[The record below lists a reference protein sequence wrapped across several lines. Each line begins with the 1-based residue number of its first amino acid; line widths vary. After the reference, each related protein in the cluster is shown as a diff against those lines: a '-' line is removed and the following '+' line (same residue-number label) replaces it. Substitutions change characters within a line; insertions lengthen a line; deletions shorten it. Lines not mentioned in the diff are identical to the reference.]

1 MTTATVH
8 GVMKTGMRNGNQIH
22 YSFACVSFHSY
33 EHDLLYCAEEDK
45 TNINEKEVEVKTDD
59 GEVAYKILLVTS
71 RTGLKKEW
79 MNVHGWAQKFI
90 RYNEYT

>member
-1 MTTATVH
+1 MATATVH

-22 YSFACVSFHSY
+22 YSFACISFHSY

-59 GEVAYKILLVTS
+59 DGKVAYNIIGDKPYWF
-71 RTGLKKEW
+71 E
-79 MNVHGWAQKFI
+79 
-90 RYNEYT
+90 